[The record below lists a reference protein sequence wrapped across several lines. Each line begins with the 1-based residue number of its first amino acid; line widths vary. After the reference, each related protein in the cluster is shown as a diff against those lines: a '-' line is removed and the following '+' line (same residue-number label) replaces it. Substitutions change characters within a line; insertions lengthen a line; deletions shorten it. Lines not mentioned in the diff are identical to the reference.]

1 MRYGIAR
8 GVYANE
14 AGYGT
19 AAVAY
24 GTAKSQRPEQQG
36 LAAMMEVFI
45 ISFVTSSISAMSIL
59 LTGVWKDGHRRAA
72 GVAAAFNA
80 AMPDYGGWMV
90 AISVLLFGYTVLIG
104 WAFYGEQFFE
114 YMFGPRVIVPFR
126 WLYCLLIP
134 FGAVRR

>member
-1 MRYGIAR
+1 MMIAIRYGVAR

-45 ISFVTSSISAMSIL
+45 ISFITSSISAC
-59 LTGVWKDGHRRAA
+59 R
-72 GVAAAFNA
+72 
-80 AMPDYGGWMV
+80 
-90 AISVLLFGYTVLIG
+90 
-104 WAFYGEQFFE
+104 FY
-114 YMFGPRVIVPFR
+114 
-126 WLYCLLIP
+126 
-134 FGAVRR
+134 

>member
-1 MRYGIAR
+1 MGLAVMMGIRYGIAR

-45 ISFVTSSISAMSIL
+45 ISFVTSSISALAIL
-59 LTGVWKDGHRRAA
+59 LTGVWKSGHDRPGGDSAGVQCGDAKCTAA
-72 GVAAAFNA
+72 GWWRSPCFCSDT
-80 AMPDYGGWMV
+80 P
-90 AISVLLFGYTVLIG
+90 
-104 WAFYGEQFFE
+104 
-114 YMFGPRVIVPFR
+114 
-126 WLYCLLIP
+126 C
-134 FGAVRR
+134 